1 MSSLKDGLT
10 STARSVADKAGAMF
24 GGKSGE
30 KKEAE
35 AEAFRQELIM
45 KNRNTVVEN
54 SRIDDSD
61 YYD

>member
-35 AEAFRQELIM
+35 APASAA
-45 KNRNTVVEN
+45 KKP
-54 SRIDDSD
+54 
-61 YYD
+61 